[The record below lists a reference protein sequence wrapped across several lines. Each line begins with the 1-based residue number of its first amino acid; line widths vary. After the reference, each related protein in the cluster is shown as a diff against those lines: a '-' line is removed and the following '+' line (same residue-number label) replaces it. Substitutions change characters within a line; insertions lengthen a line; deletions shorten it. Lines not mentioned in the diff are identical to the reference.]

1 MTQLRQTLRRL
12 LRAPGFTVASVLT
25 LAIGIGAT
33 VAIFSVVNGVLIKPL
48 PFPESDRLVALT
60 HRSAQLADGDL
71 PASPAIYFTYRD
83 NNRTFR
89 SVALWQGGTASVT
102 GSSEPEE
109 VRTIVTTFE
118 FLPTLRVVPAV
129 GRAFAEAD
137 DQPNSE
143 PTVILS
149 FDYWLRRFGGAE
161 NAIGQRLV
169 VDGVAHTIIGVLPK
183 DFRFL
188 RRSASL
194 MLPKRPVRALSY
206 VGPLGENAIARLR
219 DGVTLAEANADV
231 ERMIPILMNT
241 FPPVPGMD
249 MKVFRNLRLHANV
262 KRLKETFVGDLD
274 DVLWIL
280 MGTIGILLAVAC
292 VNVANLHLV
301 RTEGRGQELA
311 IESALG
317 ASRGRIARNL
327 LLESVLI
334 SFVGGALGLVLAAA
348 ALPVLLTTAADELP
362 SVLRVTIDPTVL
374 AFALSASLASGL
386 LFGGVSALRYA
397 APRVAGMPAAA
408 QRSYTPGRDQHRL
421 RSAFIV
427 VQVALAL
434 ILLVASGLM
443 IRTFQSL
450 RSVDPG
456 FVGPEQV
463 QTFRVSI
470 PQGAVADFTRV
481 VRMFEGME
489 DRLSDVTGVE
499 SVGFASHVP
508 LGNPG
513 PSAGFFVDPSNL
525 PGGVA
530 PPQSEFRYVSPGFFE
545 TLGTPLVAGRT
556 FEWADHLEPRRVAIV
571 SESFARRE
579 WGSAAAALGKR
590 LRMTLAEPWR
600 QIVGVAGDVHQENL
614 DRAAPDSVYLTLGD
628 PLAQYSSRAVTFAVR
643 SGRVGTPG
651 FIADLKRAVWSVDP
665 SLPLAS
671 VQTLGNLYD
680 QATARTALTLTLLA
694 ITGGMALGLGLV
706 GIYGVIS
713 YMLVQRTREIGV
725 RIALGA
731 QSAALNR
738 MLLGQVLALVLV
750 GVALGLGGAAG
761 LSRLMQSLLFGVS
774 ALDPAT
780 YILVAAVLI
789 ATAAVAGY
797 LPARRAMRIDPM
809 QALREE

>member
-1 MTQLRQTLRRL
+1 MMQLRQISRRL
-12 LRAPGFTVASVLT
+12 LRAPGFAVATGLT

-33 VAIFSVVNGVLIKPL
+33 VAIFSVVNGVLLKPL
-48 PFPESDRLVALT
+48 PFPESGRLVALT
-60 HRSAQLADGDL
+60 HRSAQLAGGDL

-83 NNRTFR
+83 NNRTFQ
-89 SVALWQGGTASVT
+89 SVALWQAGTASVT
-102 GSSEPEE
+102 GSGEPEE

-118 FLPTLRVVPAV
+118 FLPTLRVVPAA
-129 GRAFAEAD
+129 GRGFIEAD

-143 PTVILS
+143 PTVMLS
-149 FDYWLRRFGGAE
+149 YDYWLRRFGGAG
-161 NAIGQRLV
+161 NAIGQRLL

-188 RRSASL
+188 RRSAAL
-194 MLPKRPVRALSY
+194 MLPKRPVRAIAY
-206 VGPLGENAIARLR
+206 VGPLGENGIARLR
-219 DGVTLAEANADV
+219 DGVTLAQADADV
-231 ERMIPILMNT
+231 ERMIPILMDT

-249 MKVFRNLRLHANV
+249 MKAFRNLRLHADL
-262 KRLKETFVGDLD
+262 RLLKDTFVGDLD
-274 DVLWIL
+274 DVLWVL

-327 LLESVLI
+327 LFESVLL
-334 SFVGGALGLVLAAA
+334 SLVGGALGLALAAA
-348 ALPVLLTTAADELP
+348 ALPTLLAAAADELP
-362 SVLRVTIDPTVL
+362 SVLRVTIDPSVI
-374 AFALSASLASGL
+374 AFALASSLVSGL
-386 LFGGVSALRYA
+386 LFGGVSAVRYA
-397 APRVAGMPAAA
+397 GPRAAGMSGAA
-408 QRSYTPGRDQHRL
+408 QRSHTAGRERHRL

-456 FVGPEQV
+456 FVAPEQV
-463 QTFRVSI
+463 QTFKISI
-470 PQGAVADFTRV
+470 PQGAVADFTRA
-481 VRMFEGME
+481 VRMFQDMQ
-489 DRLSDVTGVE
+489 DRLSDVAGVE
-499 SVGFASHVP
+499 SVGFASRVP
-508 LGNPG
+508 LGDPG
-513 PSAGFFVDPSNL
+513 PSAGFFVDASNL
-525 PGGVA
+525 PDGVA

-545 TLGTPLVAGRT
+545 TLGAPLVAGRT

-571 SESFARRE
+571 SESFARKG
-579 WGSAAAALGKR
+579 WGTAAGALGKR
-590 LRMTLAEPWR
+590 LRMTPAEPWR
-600 QIVGVAGDVHQENL
+600 QIVGVVGDVHQENL

-628 PLAQYSSRAVTFAVR
+628 TLAQYQSRTVTFVVR

-665 SLPLAS
+665 SLPLAG
-671 VQTLGNLYD
+671 VQTLGQLYD
-680 QATARTALTLTLLA
+680 QSTARTALTLTLLA
-694 ITGGMALGLGLV
+694 ITGGMALVLGLV

-713 YMLVQRTREIGV
+713 YMLAQRTREIGV

-750 GVALGLGGAAG
+750 GVVLGLGGAAG
-761 LSRLMQSLLFGVS
+761 LSRLMRSLLFGVS

-789 ATAAVAGY
+789 ATAAVAAY